1 MDLNATLFFKTKFD
15 IAVKV
20 AGDDLLKI
28 LVQKIRCWML
38 GKYGPRSRGYA
49 PKGILS
55 ARPDQWTR
63 FQNGGRIFSKDR
75 AKTLFCESEHFRPA
89 STPEEEYWACQLVEY
104 QTTRPGYAPRKWITE
119 IGFESVVPGKA
130 TLSLVLSYTDVPGF
144 IGPCEDAPSPSVPKI
159 IRFLIED
166 PKLVCS
172 IDGQPARLEPVKLES
187 GGFERFQ
194 RLLMAPERKVPI
206 VYISPFCRKGASDPV
221 KLLLSPQALAGQI
234 ATNAL
239 VYYAQHP
246 DADTE
251 MRYYVD
257 PSYQCCGGR
266 VRIYMSRPDPSNPS
280 DAAKHRYLTPEQL
293 NEWGEEQVLGVLRRV
308 LAREVDFYET
318 MFRLEDCR
326 QKKDEERDQRR
337 LEALRARSEQTIQQT
352 EEEKKA
358 TIEELDAVVQLA
370 ERERDLAKKELQD
383 LQREKYSLETRLG
396 YCQAD
401 AARVPDLERALD
413 SVRMMA
419 EYPVGP
425 KAVCAY
431 FEAVFADRL
440 AFSEEGHKS
449 LDECTTRD
457 DILWEALYHMATT
470 LHELYADGG
479 IPQIDKEFQNRT
491 GWELSRG
498 EGSMTR
504 KDSSLMKQYVTTYE
518 GREIN
523 TEAHV
528 KCGRVESDPKFLR
541 IYFGFDTVSKKLI
554 IDQCGKH
561 KENRTTQKVH

>member
-15 IAVKV
+15 ISVKA
-20 AGDDLLKI
+20 AGEDLLKI
-28 LVQKIRCWML
+28 LVGKIRGWML
-38 GKYGPRSRGYA
+38 GKYGPQSRDYA
-49 PKGILS
+49 PKGILTTRS
-55 ARPDQWTR
+55 DRWARFR
-63 FQNGGRIFSKDR
+63 NGGRIFSKDG
-75 AKTLFCESEHFRPA
+75 KTLFCESEHFRPA
-89 STPEEEYWACQLVEY
+89 AAPEEEYWACQLVEY

-119 IGFESVVPGKA
+119 IGYESPAPGKA

-166 PKLVCS
+166 PKLVCA

-187 GGFERFQ
+187 GDFERFQ
-194 RLLMAPERKVPI
+194 RLLMDPERKVPV

-221 KLLLSPQALAGQI
+221 KLLLSPQTLAGQI

-246 DADTE
+246 DADEE
-251 MRYYVD
+251 MRYYFD
-257 PSYQCCGGR
+257 QRYQCGGGR
-266 VRIYMSRPDPSNPS
+266 VRIYMSSPDLSNPN

-293 NEWGEEQVLGVLRRV
+293 SEWGEEQVLGILRRV
-308 LAREVDFYET
+308 LAQDVDFYET

-326 QKKDEERDQRR
+326 QKKDEERHQRR

-358 TIEELDAVVQLA
+358 TIEELDAVVKLA
-370 ERERDLAKKELQD
+370 EQERDQAKKELQEI
-383 LQREKYSLETRLG
+383 RKEKYSLETRLG

-419 EYPVGP
+419 EYPAGP

-431 FEAVFADRL
+431 FETVFADRL
-440 AFSEEGHKS
+440 AFSEEGLKS
-449 LDECTTRD
+449 LDDCTTRD
-457 DILWEALYHMATT
+457 DILWEALYYMATT
-470 LHELYADGG
+470 LQELYANGG
-479 IPQIDKEFQNRT
+479 VQIDKEFQDRT

-504 KDSSLMKQYVTTYE
+504 KDSSLMKQYATTYE

-523 TEAHV
+523 TEAHI
-528 KCGRVESDPKFLR
+528 KNGRNEGDLKFLR
-541 IYFGFDTVSKKLI
+541 IYFGFDSVSRKLI

-561 KENRTTQKVH
+561 KKNRTTQKVH